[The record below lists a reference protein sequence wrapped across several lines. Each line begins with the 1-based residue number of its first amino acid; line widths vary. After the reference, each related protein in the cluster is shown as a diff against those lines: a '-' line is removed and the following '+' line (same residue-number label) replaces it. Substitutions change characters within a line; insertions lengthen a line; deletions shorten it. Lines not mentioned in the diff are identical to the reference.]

1 MKEQIRNDVEM
12 LAIAGGRAVGTKGHD
27 TARQYLDQRLRQLQL
42 QPYTGDSFQ
51 MPYGVDRVSFV
62 NLVGRLPGQS
72 TDTNPLLIGAHYD
85 TCGPTPGADDI
96 AAAVAIVLAAA
107 KRLKESPL
115 ERDVIVAIFD
125 AEEPPHFLQESMGST
140 AFYRHQK
147 RNAEAIDCAFI
158 LDLVG
163 HDVPI
168 PGMERLLFITGMES
182 HQQLEK
188 VLLQTE
194 VDERIK
200 LVAALN
206 AYVGDMSDYH
216 IFRVNGIPY
225 LFFSCGR
232 WQHYHMPTDTPDK
245 LNYDKVEAIANSLL
259 DIVRR
264 CDAAQ
269 FSPADRTYDSTPT
282 ELLFM
287 NHSLGP
293 FLEARGMAPPQ
304 SRADLDKIASLLLA
318 QFRL

>member
-85 TCGPTPGADDI
+85 TCGPTPGADDN

-125 AEEPPHFLQESMGST
+125 
-140 AFYRHQK
+140 K
-147 RNAEAIDCAFI
+147 I
-158 LDLVG
+158 
-163 HDVPI
+163 
-168 PGMERLLFITGMES
+168 
-182 HQQLEK
+182 
-188 VLLQTE
+188 
-194 VDERIK
+194 
-200 LVAALN
+200 
-206 AYVGDMSDYH
+206 
-216 IFRVNGIPY
+216 
-225 LFFSCGR
+225 
-232 WQHYHMPTDTPDK
+232 
-245 LNYDKVEAIANSLL
+245 EAIANSLV

-269 FSPADRTYDSTPT
+269 FSPAGRAYDSTPT

-287 NHSLGP
+287 KRSLGP
-293 FLEARGMAPPQ
+293 FLEARGMAPLQ
-304 SRADLDKIASLLLA
+304 SRADLDKIASLLLS